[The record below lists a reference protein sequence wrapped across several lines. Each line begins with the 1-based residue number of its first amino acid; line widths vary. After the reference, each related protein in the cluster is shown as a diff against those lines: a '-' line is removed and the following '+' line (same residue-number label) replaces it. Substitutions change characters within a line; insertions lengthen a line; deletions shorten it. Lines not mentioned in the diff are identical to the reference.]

1 MAGEV
6 RLLAQR
12 SAEAAR
18 EIKSLIHDSVQKVQ
32 DGATLVDTAG
42 RTMESIVAQVREVT
56 ALIHDISQATSEQ
69 AAGVAQV
76 SEAVSQLEQMTQ
88 QNASL
93 VERAADSAADL
104 HDRAGRLGDAIGVF
118 ARTGVAAAVHR

>member
-1 MAGEV
+1 M
-6 RLLAQR
+6 RSLAKR
-12 SAEAAR
+12 SADAAR

-56 ALIHDISQATSEQ
+56 ALIHDISEATSEQ
-69 AAGVAQV
+69 SAGVAQV
-76 SEAVSQLEQMTQ
+76 CEAVSQLEQMTQ
-88 QNASL
+88 QNAAL

-104 HDRAGRLGDAIGVF
+104 QDRAGRLGDAIGVF
-118 ARTGVAAAVHR
+118 ARAGCTAVARR